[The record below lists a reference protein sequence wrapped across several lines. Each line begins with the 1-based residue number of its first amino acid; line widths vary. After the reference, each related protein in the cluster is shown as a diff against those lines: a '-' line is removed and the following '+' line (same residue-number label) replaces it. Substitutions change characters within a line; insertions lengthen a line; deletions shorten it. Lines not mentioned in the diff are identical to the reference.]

1 MSHFLPHFLIAATI
15 PQASPRHEVALPDAS
30 VHGVSSHIS
39 CLRKSGVPAE
49 NNHHI
54 VIGKE
59 NYFLSAD
66 GHLMPTRKDR
76 RRI

>member
-1 MSHFLPHFLIAATI
+1 MHRSMVYRLTSAAF
-15 PQASPRHEVALPDAS
+15 A
-30 VHGVSSHIS
+30 
-39 CLRKSGVPAE
+39 KSGVPAE